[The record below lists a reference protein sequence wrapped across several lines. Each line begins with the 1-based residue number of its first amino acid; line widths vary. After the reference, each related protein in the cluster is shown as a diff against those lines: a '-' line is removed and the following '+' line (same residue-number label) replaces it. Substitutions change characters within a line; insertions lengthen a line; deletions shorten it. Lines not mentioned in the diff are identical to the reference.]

1 MSVMTLKFRAQASLV
16 ALVLAPLLV
25 TTGALAIARQQLP
38 PAPEDTAPLSTVI
51 PPDPQI
57 STGTLANG
65 LRYYVRVNHKPTKR
79 AELRLVVNAGSVLED
94 EDQRGLAHFVEHMA
108 FNGTA
113 HYPKMGIVSFLES
126 VGMQFGPH
134 INAETGFDDTTYMLT
149 IPTDRPDVMDKSLLI
164 LEDWAHAVTF
174 DPAEIEKERGVI
186 MEEWRLGRG
195 ADARLLDK
203 QFPVLLQGSRYA
215 QRIPIGLTDVI
226 QHAQPDAIKRFYH
239 DWYRPDLMAV
249 IAVGDF
255 DKATVE
261 GQIKQHFGAI
271 PAVKD
276 AKPRPSYDVPP
287 AEGTRFTI
295 ATDKEATGTDVS
307 VYALMKARP
316 QEKIGDYRRQ
326 IVENL
331 YGSILSDRL
340 AQLSK
345 APNGPFLGAGVGR
358 GALVRT
364 EEASILN
371 AAAKENQG
379 DEALEALFLET
390 DRVARFGFTSTEL
403 DRAKQNQMR
412 FYDEAATE
420 KDTENS
426 SSYAAE
432 FGRNFTTGEP
442 MPGIIYEQHLQH
454 RFLPEITI
462 DEVNA
467 LAKDWAPDRNR
478 VVLVSAPEKAGV
490 TVPTEAS
497 LKAAMNDASTR
508 TLRPWIDDV
517 TTTPLFEATP
527 TPGAV
532 TKTTSMDQYGITEW
546 TLTNGVH
553 VVLKPTTLKQDEI
566 VFRAFS
572 PGGTSLAPTEDIIP
586 AQTAAQVVASGGL
599 GQLDAS
605 GVHKAL
611 NGVLADA
618 SVAFGDTEAEV
629 SGGSSKKDLETMFQL
644 IYLRFT
650 APRADPMMFSVMTS
664 QAKAFLANQTNT
676 PEFAFG
682 TLLASTLSQDN
693 PRTKSLTPDT
703 IDQMNLS
710 KSLAFYKAR
719 LADASGFTFVFVG
732 SFDLATMKPLVE
744 KYLGSLPATHSQETW
759 KDTGVRYPKGVI
771 VKHVEKGIEPK
782 SQAAMIFTGP
792 FQYDPQHRATIR
804 ALAMLMQNR
813 LIETLREALSG
824 TYSVTV
830 SPSYDKIPVQ
840 DYSLAIEFGCDP
852 ARTDELTKRVLTEI
866 DALKTKGPSEQQ
878 VNDVK
883 QALLRDYETNSQ
895 QNGYLVSQLS
905 VKYEYGE
912 DVGSF
917 FHIDDLY
924 RAIDVKAIQDAA
936 KTYFDTSNYVQ
947 VTLMPEKK
955 K

>member
-1 MSVMTLKFRAQASLV
+1 MRVDAFQIRVQAVLV
-16 ALVLAPLLV
+16 ALVFA
-25 TTGALAIARQQLP
+25 TGGAAAIARQQLS
-38 PAPEDTAPLSTVI
+38 PAPEDTAPLTTVI

-65 LRYYVRVNHKPTKR
+65 LRYYVRVNQKPTKR

-113 HYPKMGIVSFLES
+113 HFPKMGIVSFLES

-164 LEDWAHAVTF
+164 LEDWAHTVTF
-174 DPAEIEKERGVI
+174 DPTEIEKERGVI

-261 GQIKQHFGAI
+261 GLIKQHFGAI

-307 VYALMKARP
+307 VYTLMKTRP
-316 QEKIGDYRRQ
+316 QDKIGDYRRQ

-390 DRVARFGFTSTEL
+390 DRVARFGFTATEM

-467 LAKDWAPDRNR
+467 LARDWAPDRNR
-478 VVLVSAPEKAGV
+478 VVLVSAPDKTGV

-497 LKAAMNDASTR
+497 LKAAMADATTR
-508 TLRPWIDDV
+508 TLRPWVDDV
-517 TTTPLFEATP
+517 TTTPLFDATP

-532 TKTTSMDQYGITEW
+532 AKTTTQAQYGITEW
-546 TLTNGVH
+546 TLGNGVR

-572 PGGTSLAPTEDIIP
+572 PGGTSLAPEPDVIA
-586 AQTAAQVVASGGL
+586 AQTAAQVVGAGGL
-599 GQLDAS
+599 GKLDAS
-605 GVHKAL
+605 GVHNAL

-618 SVAFGDTEAEV
+618 SVSFDDTEADI

-644 IYLRFT
+644 IYMRFT

-664 QAKAFLANQTNT
+664 QAKAFLANQTST
-676 PEFAFG
+676 PEYAFG
-682 TLLASTLSQDN
+682 TAVAAALSQN
-693 PRTKSLTPDT
+693 SPRAKALTAET
-703 IDQMNLS
+703 VDQMNLA
-710 KSLAFYKAR
+710 KSMDFYKAR

-771 VKHVEKGIEPK
+771 VKRVEKGLEPK

-792 FQYDPQHRATIR
+792 FQYDPAHRATIR

-813 LIETLREALSG
+813 LISTLREDLGG
-824 TYSVTV
+824 TYSVNV

-840 DYSLAIEFGCDP
+840 DYSIGIEFGCDP

-866 DALKTKGPSEQQ
+866 DALKTSGPTEQQ

-883 QALLRDYETNSQ
+883 QALLNDYQTNSQ

-912 DVGSF
+912 DLATF
-917 FHIDDLY
+917 FHIEDLY
-924 RAIDVKAIQDAA
+924 RAIDVKMIQDAA
-936 KTYFDTSNYVQ
+936 RTYFDTSNYVQ
-947 VTLMPEKK
+947 VTLVPEKK
-955 K
+955 IQ